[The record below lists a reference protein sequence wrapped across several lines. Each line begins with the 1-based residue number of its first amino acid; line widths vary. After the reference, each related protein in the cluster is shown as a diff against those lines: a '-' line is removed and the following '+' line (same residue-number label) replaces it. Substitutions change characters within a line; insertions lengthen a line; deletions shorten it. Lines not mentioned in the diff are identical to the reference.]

1 MWIVW
6 HRDQGNV
13 MRSVW
18 ILISILVLVGCF
30 DKKSKQDT
38 LTVCDLSDSVVNFKD
53 QDYTVGNVGGEVTFS
68 LPHNCN
74 ANRVEAHWVNNQGQQ
89 LNDMAFSTMINDSN
103 ALQTITIPFATSIP
117 SDDVTIQLH
126 VVNGD
131 DQQSPSQ
138 RVSIVDL
145 AHVSGPGGNYY
156 SNWVYG
162 DDRLALVATVRK
174 QGDDYFC
181 VFDNGNVLVHDA
193 NFEEDLNEK
202 SGLTVVVDDILYP
215 AYEFDCT
222 DSQVNAH
229 RKVVTYDQDGNE
241 DLHTYSMIN
250 DAMFYGSLV
259 FDMYEELLGIRPM
272 DKIRIRAHYGSQMSF
287 NLWAHWDGAYVN
299 FNDVMFQAYGSA
311 SLDTVSHEITHGI
324 LQQHT
329 ALKFAPQT
337 TYHADGRMLHEAF
350 ADMASV
356 MAHYQL
362 YGELNWVM
370 GDENHA
376 AQKRYLNKI
385 ETEKGAI
392 ESYFDYTDAGNNYYK
407 RMGMMTYPFYLL
419 TKQWGIND
427 AFALFLESA
436 KSCWLPDAEI
446 LHGANCVLQTAKLKG
461 YSEEEV
467 IAAFHAVKIQLKEED
482 TLAHYEFEAQ
492 KLRVQFTDSTHSDRV
507 VTEYLWDFDDGTT
520 STLASPY
527 HEYTDSGE
535 YTPSLTVTDHLGT
548 SDTFTRNLEITD
560 QYCSPFT
567 STVRRQ
573 FDSILINGVTI
584 DFDPAYYDYT
594 DIEPIEVIA
603 GTPFPI
609 AVRGT
614 VTDPLPPESEDYEK
628 YSKTRWHVRVDLND
642 DGQYVDNDGEVL
654 LEVDQVDNEY
664 DFNESITIGSEYIG
678 KTLYMRLN
686 GDTFK
691 SFNPCSTIFG
701 SVADVRLKIIAP

>member
-1 MWIVW
+1 MKGLCV
-6 HRDQGNV
+6 
-13 MRSVW
+13 
-18 ILISILVLVGCF
+18 LIPLLVLIGCG
-30 DKKSKQDT
+30 DKKSNQDPV
-38 LTVCDLSDSVVNFKD
+38 TVCGISANKLSFKD
-53 QDYTVGNVGGEVTFS
+53 QDYTVGAIGGEITFS
-68 LPHNCN
+68 LPQGCSID
-74 ANRVEAHWVNNQGQQ
+74 RVEARWINTQGQP
-89 LNDMAFSTMINDSN
+89 LNATNLSVMINDVT
-103 ALQTITIPFATSIP
+103 ALQTLTIPVATNIP
-117 SDDVTIQLH
+117 DDAVGLQFS
-126 VVNGD
+126 GFYQD
-131 DQQSPSQ
+131 EPQGQPQS
-138 RVSIVDL
+138 VSIMDL
-145 AHVSGPGGNYY
+145 AYVNGPGGNYY
-156 SNWVYG
+156 SNWTYG
-162 DDRLALVATVRK
+162 ADRPGLVVSVRK
-174 QGDDYFC
+174 QGSDYFC

-193 NFEEDLNEK
+193 NFEEDLNDQ
-202 SGLTVVVDDILYP
+202 SGLIVVADDILYP

-222 DSQVNAH
+222 DSQINAH
-229 RKVVTYDQDGNE
+229 RKIVLYDQDGNE
-241 DLHTYSMIN
+241 EIHTYSMIN

-259 FDMYEELLGIRPM
+259 FDMYEELLGVRPM

-299 FNDVMFQAYGSA
+299 FNDVILQAYGSA

-337 TYHADGRMLHEAF
+337 TYHMDGRMLHEAF

-376 AQKRYLNKI
+376 AQKRYLDKI

-427 AFALFLESA
+427 AFSLFLESA

-461 YSEEEV
+461 YPEEEV
-467 IAAFHAVKIQLKEED
+467 IAAFRAVKIQLKDED

-492 KLRVQFTDSTHSDRV
+492 KLRVQFTDSTHSDGV

-573 FDSILINGVTI
+573 FDSILVNGVAI
-584 DFDPAYYDYT
+584 DFDPAGYDYT
-594 DIEPIEVIA
+594 DIEPIEVTA
-603 GTPFPI
+603 GAPFPI
-609 AVRGT
+609 AVTGT
-614 VTDPLPPESEDYEK
+614 VMDPLPPESEDYDK

-642 DGQYVDNDGEVL
+642 DGQYVENDGEVL

-664 DFNESITIGSEYIG
+664 DLNESITIGSEYIG